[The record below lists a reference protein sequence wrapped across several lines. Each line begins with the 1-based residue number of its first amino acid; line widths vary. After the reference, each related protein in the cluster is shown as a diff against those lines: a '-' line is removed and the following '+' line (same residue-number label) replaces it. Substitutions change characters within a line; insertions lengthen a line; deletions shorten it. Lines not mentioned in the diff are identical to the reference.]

1 MVSDATIQLWWLVA
15 LGLAVVVVVVV
26 AVLLELIVRTAWRIH
41 RAVADIWIG
50 GKQIAA
56 NTVTIALL
64 QGTNFLAGS
73 LLRSAGQIAKDSRRI
88 RRATGREA

>member
-26 AVLLELIVRTAWRIH
+26 AVLLELIVRTARRIH
-41 RAVADIWIG
+41 RAAADIWTVG
-50 GKQIAA
+50 THIAQ

-64 QGTNFLAGS
+64 QETNFLAGA
-73 LLRSAGQIAKDSRRI
+73 LLRSAGQIARDARWI